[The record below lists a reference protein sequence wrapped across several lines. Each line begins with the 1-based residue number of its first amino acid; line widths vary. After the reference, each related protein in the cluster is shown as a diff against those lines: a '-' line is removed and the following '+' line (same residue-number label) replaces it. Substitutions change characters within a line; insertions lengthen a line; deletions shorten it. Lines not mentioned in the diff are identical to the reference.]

1 MKPLASFAIDELSS
15 DPFQKPELEGKLASN
30 HNRRFS
36 EFDLHTEGFN
46 LSNVMGNVNQL
57 VGIKGKLHDKR
68 RIADRILNN
77 YLLGA
82 GSKFPKKN

>member
-1 MKPLASFAIDELSS
+1 MKPLASFTIDELSS

-36 EFDLHTEGFN
+36 ELVLHTEGFKS
-46 LSNVMGNVNQL
+46 SNVILKMNQL

-68 RIADRILNN
+68 RIADRILYN
-77 YLLGA
+77 YLFGA
-82 GSKFPKKN
+82 GSTFPKKN